1 MVSGRVAV
9 KCVNAITLDHETTFH
24 TFRNQE
30 SSVFA
35 FLWYIFSST
44 AHSRNNYGT
53 LSMICRFGFPRT
65 YCLSFPLTNKHL
77 AQLDYRLSEWPIGR
91 HRTLRYNSNNF
102 SFKPRCIKHINA
114 DISRGDLRWK
124 LIKDA
129 LEWYH
134 VDMVNGCQKNTK
146 LIPNFN

>member
-1 MVSGRVAV
+1 MAEALDLAFVRVNFDAQLSCVGLQDSDCVQLVAEKCISKDNKSLDGIGMMVAV
-9 KCVNAITLDHETTFH
+9 KCVNAITLDHETTFP

-77 AQLDYRLSEWPIGR
+77 AQLDYRISE
-91 HRTLRYNSNNF
+91 
-102 SFKPRCIKHINA
+102 
-114 DISRGDLRWK
+114 
-124 LIKDA
+124 
-129 LEWYH
+129 
-134 VDMVNGCQKNTK
+134 
-146 LIPNFN
+146 